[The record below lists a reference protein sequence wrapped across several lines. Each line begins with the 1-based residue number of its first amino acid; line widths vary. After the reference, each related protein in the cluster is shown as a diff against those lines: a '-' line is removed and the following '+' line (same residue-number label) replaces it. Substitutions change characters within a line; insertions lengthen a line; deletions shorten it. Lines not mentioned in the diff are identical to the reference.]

1 MALSSEQFQQLLGN
15 WGAVIVAIY
24 PDIDEI
30 PRGAADDIPSLLS
43 TWRSKTFAKPTT
55 EQIEDA
61 LLNTVLPALE
71 AEQQAKQVKQESL
84 QDVLKRLSDSPLAD
98 KTPAE
103 IYTIMQGQ
111 IDGWGTLAQAK
122 ADLRVWLPLIVA
134 TLFWLVRRK

>member
-1 MALSSEQFQQLLGN
+1 MAFTPELYQKLLFN
-15 WGAVIVAIY
+15 YGATIQAIY

-30 PRGAADDIPSLLS
+30 PRGAPDSIDSLLS
-43 TWRSKTFAKPTT
+43 TWRSTVYPKPTP

-61 LLNTVLPALE
+61 LVNVVLPAQE
-71 AEQQAKQVKQESL
+71 AEQQAKADRQQSL
-84 QDVLKRLSDSPLAD
+84 DDVRQRLTNSPLAD

-111 IDGWGTLAQAK
+111 IDGWSSLANAK

-134 TLFWLVRRK
+134 ALFWLVRRK